1 MKKKPAK
8 KLKKKSSANPV
19 QKAGDAKMQAMLAMM
34 QQANPSGPAPGM
46 NYRGN
51 PMPPQMGM

>member
-1 MKKKPAK
+1 MKKKPIK
-8 KLKKKSSANPV
+8 KAKKKSSVNPM
-19 QKAGDAKMQAMLAMM
+19 QKAGDAKMAMMMQMM